1 MFLNVLVA
9 YGVTDKDKYSTYVSV
24 LRDKYSTYVSVL
36 RDKYSTYV
44 SVLRVWKMF
53 VTDTTKP

>member
-1 MFLNVLVA
+1 MVA

-24 LRDKYSTYVSVL
+24 LRDKYSACVSVL